1 MKKHKLYILA
11 LSMLALLAVISVT
24 GGLFA
29 KYMRSQ
35 SLNSNIKFS
44 AGLTKDLKLTEN
56 AAEKQ
61 KDGSYILNEQETIEN
76 SYTVMP
82 GVDIPKNPRVV
93 VTEKSRVDAYLYIE
107 AVGNCPAGV
116 TYTLTNDWQ
125 PLENITGPNGG
136 AVYIYSGAD
145 GTPAVLNEN
154 FSASPIQIIS
164 DDIITV
170 SDSFSPTADFSL
182 CFYGYMAQCQNNV
195 SAETVF
201 NSSFIK

>member
-24 GGLFA
+24 EGFLA

-56 AAEKQ
+56 SAEKQ
-61 KDGSYILNEQETIEN
+61 KDGSYILNEQETTEN

-93 VTEKSRVDAYLYIE
+93 ITGKSRVDAYLYIE

-125 PLENITGPNGG
+125 PLGNITGPNGG

-182 CFYGYMAQCQNNV
+182 CFYGYMAQSQNNAD
-195 SAETVF
+195 AETVF